1 MPPKIA
7 FLPHLTAAL
16 AAFLLTSCAA
26 PRSIAWDGTVA
37 KRGDFQV
44 QANSATSV
52 PTAALKPV
60 LDGLDKM
67 LDKDP
72 SLPDLRLA
80 TRAGVAAAVDR
91 PGALLDLNAHIGLG
105 WNLDVGYHYIEGSH
119 GVGLRWQFLDDD
131 WRAGIEAL
139 YVHGSWDPVGAER
152 LGFKFQREDLVVPA
166 SFSIPFGES
175 AKYGSF
181 AMGPA
186 VAFTWLRYGFTPTF
200 EVKDDSDVSY
210 VAQAIPMTRAFFW
223 SQGGFVSLRA
233 GYRKV
238 FFLVG
243 LSMWHTNYGTFK
255 VPEQDPVHLEGITM
269 VPSLG
274 LELRL

>member
-1 MPPKIA
+1 
-7 FLPHLTAAL
+7 
-16 AAFLLTSCAA
+16 
-26 PRSIAWDGTVA
+26 
-37 KRGDFQV
+37 V

-52 PTAALKPV
+52 PTATLDPV
-60 LDGLDKM
+60 LDGLDKI
-67 LDKDP
+67 LDKNP

-91 PGALLDLNAHIGLG
+91 PGALLDLNAHVGLG
-105 WNLDVGYHYIEGSH
+105 WDVDVGYHYIEGSH

-131 WRAGIEAL
+131 WRGGIEAL

-152 LGFKFQREDLVVPA
+152 LGFRFQREDFVVPA

-186 VAFTWLRYGFTPTF
+186 VAFTWLRYGFDPTF
-200 EVKDDSDVSY
+200 EVEDGAASRLAHAV
-210 VAQAIPMTRAFFW
+210 PTTRAFFW
-223 SQGGFVSLRA
+223 SQGGFVNLRL

-238 FFLVG
+238 FLLAG
-243 LSMWHTNYGTFK
+243 LSLWHTDYGSFD
-255 VPEQDPVHLEGITM
+255 VPEQDPVHLEGVTA

>member
-1 MPPKIA
+1 VSPKIT

-166 SFSIPFGES
+166 SFSIPFGNA

-200 EVKDDSDVSY
+200 EIDDDSVSSRIAH
-210 VAQAIPMTRAFFW
+210 VVPTTRTFFW
-223 SQGGFVSLRA
+223 SQGGFASLRV

-238 FFLVG
+238 FVMVG
-243 LSMWHTNYGTFK
+243 LSAWHTDYGSFN
-255 VPEQDPVHLEGITM
+255 VPEQDPVHLEGVTM